1 MEGSHMTALAVT
13 SASLRRM
20 LRDRTALFFVVLLP
34 VLVIAIIGTVVQN
47 PGGFR
52 FGVLAAQATGPALSA
67 SLVDE
72 LAAAGPVHQ
81 QADEQTART
90 ALRRGELDAVVL
102 IPPDLE
108 AKLLRGD
115 DVVIP
120 VLAGGAES
128 TQSAVRSAVSAAV
141 ARHAERVQAAAF
153 AARQTS
159 STVAEQLPRATALQ
173 RVTARISVSTENVA
187 SGSDYLPLGFGYSAP
202 TMLVLFVFINALA
215 GGATVVQTRQ
225 LGIYGRALA
234 APVRARS
241 LVLGETL
248 SYLTFSL
255 LQSAL
260 IIGTGSLLF
269 GVSWGN
275 LPAAV
280 ALVVTWAL
288 VGTGAGMLS
297 GAVFKTADQ
306 ASAIGPVV
314 GIAFAMLGGCMWPL
328 EIVPNAV
335 RTLGHATPH
344 AWAVDAWI
352 TLLSRA
358 GGLADIG
365 TNLAVLAGFA
375 VGMLGLASV
384 LLRRRL
390 ST

>member
-1 MEGSHMTALAVT
+1 MTALAVAG
-13 SASLRRM
+13 ASLRRM
-20 LRDRTALFFVVLLP
+20 LRDRTSLLFIVLLP
-34 VLVIAIIGTVVQN
+34 VLIIAIIGTVVQN

-52 FGVLAAQATGPALSA
+52 IGVLNGQSSSPALA
-67 SLVDE
+67 AALTDD
-72 LAAAGPVHQ
+72 LAAAGPVQ
-81 QADEQTART
+81 TLTDEEAART

-102 IPPDLE
+102 IPPELDTT
-108 AKLLRGD
+108 LLRGD
-115 DVVIP
+115 DLAIP

-128 TQSAVRSAVSAAV
+128 TQAAVRSAIAAAV
-141 ARHAERVQAAAF
+141 ARHAERIQAAAF
-153 AARQTS
+153 AARTTG
-159 STVAEQLPRATALQ
+159 STVAEQLPTAAAVQ
-173 RVTARISVSTENVA
+173 QVTPRITVSTENVA

-215 GGATVVQTRQ
+215 GGAAIVQTRQ
-225 LGIYGRALA
+225 LGIYNRALA
-234 APVRARS
+234 APIRART

-248 SYLTFSL
+248 CYLTFSL

-269 GVSWGN
+269 GVGWGN
-275 LPAAV
+275 LPAAI

-297 GAVFKTADQ
+297 GALFKTPDQ
-306 ASAIGPVV
+306 ASAIGPVI

-328 EIVPNAV
+328 EIVPDAV
-335 RTLGHATPH
+335 RTVGHATPH

-358 GGLADIG
+358 GGIADIG
-365 TNLAVLAGFA
+365 TELAVLAGFA
-375 VGMLGLASV
+375 LGMLVLAST
-384 LLRRRL
+384 LLQRRL

>member
-1 MEGSHMTALAVT
+1 MTALAVA

-34 VLVIAIIGTVVQN
+34 VLVIAIIGTVVRN

-52 FGVLAAQATGPALSA
+52 IGVVSAQASGQPLAGTLVDDLGATGP
-67 SLVDE
+67 
-72 LAAAGPVHQ
+72 VHLQ
-81 QADEQTART
+81 SDEQTART

-102 IPPDLE
+102 IPTGLE
-108 AKLLRGD
+108 AALLRGH

-141 ARHAERVQAAAF
+141 ARHAERIQAAAF
-153 AARQTS
+153 AARKTG

-173 RVTARISVSTENVA
+173 RVTPRITVSTENVA
-187 SGSDYLPLGFGYSAP
+187 SGSNYLPLGFGYSAP

-215 GGATVVQTRQ
+215 GGATVVQTRR
-225 LGIYGRALA
+225 LGIYSRALA
-234 APVRARS
+234 APVRARD
-241 LVLGETL
+241 LVLGESL
-248 SYLTFSL
+248 FYLTFSL

-275 LPAAV
+275 LPAAI

-297 GAVFKTADQ
+297 GAAFKTPDQ
-306 ASAIGPVV
+306 ASAIGPVI

-328 EIVPNAV
+328 EIVPDKV
-335 RTLGHATPH
+335 RILGHVTPH

-352 TLLSRA
+352 TVLSRA
-358 GGLADIG
+358 GGVADIA
-365 TNLAVLAGFA
+365 TNLAVLTGFA
-375 VGMLGLASV
+375 VGMLALASV
-384 LLRRRL
+384 LLQRRL
-390 ST
+390 SS

>member
-1 MEGSHMTALAVT
+1 MTALAVAG
-13 SASLRRM
+13 ASLRRM
-20 LRDRTALFFVVLLP
+20 VRDRTALFFVVLLP

-52 FGVLAAQATGPALSA
+52 IGVLTGQGSALATD
-67 SLVDE
+67 LVDD
-72 LAAAGPVHQ
+72 LAAAGPIHTM
-81 QADEQTART
+81 ADEQSART
-90 ALRRGELDAVVL
+90 ALRRGEIDAVVL
-102 IPPDLE
+102 IPPDLD
-108 AKLLRGD
+108 ATLLRAGD
-115 DVVIP
+115 LAIP

-128 TQSAVRSAVSAAV
+128 TQSAVRSAISAAV
-141 ARHAERVQAAAF
+141 ARHAERIQAAAF
-153 AARQTS
+153 AARTTG

-173 RVTARISVSTENVA
+173 RVTPRITVLTENVA

-215 GGATVVQTRQ
+215 GGAAVVQTRQ
-225 LGIYGRALA
+225 LGIYNRALA
-234 APVRARS
+234 APVRARD

-248 SYLTFSL
+248 SYLMFSL

-269 GVSWGN
+269 GVGWGN
-275 LPAAV
+275 VPAAI

-297 GAVFKTADQ
+297 GAVFKSPDQ
-306 ASAIGPVV
+306 AAAIGPVI

-328 EIVPNAV
+328 EIVPDTV
-335 RTLGHATPH
+335 RTIGHATPH

-358 GGLADIG
+358 GGIVDIASD
-365 TNLAVLAGFA
+365 LAVLAGFA
-375 VGMLGLASV
+375 VGMLGLASI
-384 LLRRRL
+384 LLQRRL
-390 ST
+390 SS

>member
-1 MEGSHMTALAVT
+1 MIALAV
-13 SASLRRM
+13 AGSLRRM
-20 LRDRTALFFVVLLP
+20 LRDRTALFFIVLLP
-34 VLVIAIIGTVVQN
+34 VLVIAIIGTVVNN

-52 FGVLAAQATGPALSA
+52 IGVLAGQGSSSALATD
-67 SLVDE
+67 LVDD
-72 LAAAGPVHQ
+72 LATAGPIHTM
-81 QADEQTART
+81 ADEQTART

-102 IPPDLE
+102 IPPSLDTT
-108 AKLLRGD
+108 LLRGD
-115 DVVIP
+115 DLAIP

-128 TQSAVRSAVSAAV
+128 TQSAVRSAISAAV
-141 ARHAERVQAAAF
+141 ARHAERIQAAAF
-153 AARQTS
+153 AARTTG

-173 RVTARISVSTENVA
+173 RVTPRITVTTENVA
-187 SGSDYLPLGFGYSAP
+187 SGSNYLPLGFGYSAP

-234 APVRARS
+234 APVRARD

-269 GVSWGN
+269 GVGWGN
-275 LPAAV
+275 LPAAI

-297 GAVFKTADQ
+297 GAVFKTPDQ
-306 ASAIGPVV
+306 ASAIGPVL

-328 EIVPNAV
+328 EIVPDTV
-335 RTLGHATPH
+335 RTIGHATPH

-358 GGLADIG
+358 GGIADIA
-365 TNLAVLAGFA
+365 TDLAVLAGFA
-375 VGMLGLASV
+375 AGMLGLASI
-384 LLRRRL
+384 LLQRRL
-390 ST
+390 SS

>member
-1 MEGSHMTALAVT
+1 MTALAVAG
-13 SASLRRM
+13 ASLRRM
-20 LRDRTALFFVVLLP
+20 LRDRTALFFIVLLP
-34 VLVIAIIGTVVQN
+34 VLVIAIIGTVVEN

-52 FGVLAAQATGPALSA
+52 IGVLSGQPSGRS
-67 SLVDE
+67 
-72 LAAAGPVHQ
+72 LAAALVEDLATVGPVRTLT
-81 QADEQTART
+81 DEETART

-102 IPPDLE
+102 VPADLDTR
-108 AKLLRGD
+108 LLSGD
-115 DVVIP
+115 DLAIP

-128 TQSAVRSAVSAAV
+128 TQAAVRSAISAAV

-153 AARQTS
+153 AARTTD
-159 STVAEQLPRATALQ
+159 STIAEQLPRATALQ
-173 RVTARISVSTENVA
+173 QATPRIAVKTENVA

-215 GGATVVQTRQ
+215 GGAAIVQTRQ
-225 LGIYGRALA
+225 LGIHQRALA
-234 APVRARS
+234 APVRART
-241 LVLGETL
+241 LLLGEGL
-248 SYLTFSL
+248 CCLTFSL

-269 GVSWGN
+269 GVAWGN
-275 LPAAV
+275 LPAAI

-297 GAVFKTADQ
+297 GAVFKTPDQ

-328 EIVPNAV
+328 EIVPDTV

-352 TLLSRA
+352 TVLSRA
-358 GGLADIG
+358 GDITDIG
-365 TNLAVLAGFA
+365 TELAVLAGFA
-375 VGMLGLASV
+375 LGMLVLASTV
-384 LLRRRL
+384 LQRRL
-390 ST
+390 SS

>member
-1 MEGSHMTALAVT
+1 MTALVIAG
-13 SASLRRM
+13 ASLRRM

-52 FGVLAAQATGPALSA
+52 VGVLAGQSSSSALA
-67 SLVDE
+67 ADLVDD
-72 LAAAGPVHQ
+72 LAAAGPIRTM
-81 QADEQTART
+81 ADEQTARM

-102 IPPDLE
+102 IPPDLD
-108 AKLLRGD
+108 ATLLRGD
-115 DVVIP
+115 ELAIP

-128 TQSAVRSAVSAAV
+128 TQSAVRAAISAAV
-141 ARHAERVQAAAF
+141 ARHAERIQAAAF
-153 AARQTS
+153 AARTTGS
-159 STVAEQLPRATALQ
+159 SVGKQLPRATALQ
-173 RVTARISVSTENVA
+173 RVTPRITVRTENVA

-215 GGATVVQTRQ
+215 GGAAVVQTRQ
-225 LGIYGRALA
+225 LGIYNRALA
-234 APVRARS
+234 APIRARD
-241 LVLGETL
+241 LVLGEAL
-248 SYLTFSL
+248 SYLAFAL

-260 IIGTGSLLF
+260 IIGVGSLLF

-275 LPAAV
+275 LPAAI

-297 GAVFKTADQ
+297 GAVSKTPDQ
-306 ASAIGPVV
+306 ASAIGPVI

-328 EIVPNAV
+328 EIVPATV
-335 RTLGHATPH
+335 RTIGHVTPH

-358 GGLADIG
+358 GGIADIA
-365 TNLAVLAGFA
+365 TDLAVLAGFA
-375 VGMLGLASV
+375 VGMLALAS
-384 LLRRRL
+384 LLLQRRL
-390 ST
+390 SS

>member
-1 MEGSHMTALAVT
+1 MTALSVAG
-13 SASLRRM
+13 ASLRRM
-20 LRDRTALFFVVLLP
+20 VRDRTALFFVVLLP

-52 FGVLAAQATGPALSA
+52 IGVLTGQGSALATD
-67 SLVDE
+67 LVDD
-72 LAAAGPVHQ
+72 LAAAGPIHTM
-81 QADEQTART
+81 ADEQSART
-90 ALRRGELDAVVL
+90 ALRRGEIDAVVL
-102 IPPDLE
+102 IPPDLD
-108 AKLLRGD
+108 ATLLRAGD
-115 DVVIP
+115 LAIP

-128 TQSAVRSAVSAAV
+128 TQSAVRSAISAAV
-141 ARHAERVQAAAF
+141 ARHAERIQAAAF
-153 AARQTS
+153 AARTTG

-173 RVTARISVSTENVA
+173 RVTPRITVLTENVA

-215 GGATVVQTRQ
+215 GGAAVVQTRQ
-225 LGIYGRALA
+225 LGIYNRALA
-234 APVRARS
+234 APVRARD

-248 SYLTFSL
+248 SYLMFSL

-269 GVSWGN
+269 GVGWGN
-275 LPAAV
+275 VPAAI

-297 GAVFKTADQ
+297 GAVFKSPDQ
-306 ASAIGPVV
+306 AAAIGPVI

-328 EIVPNAV
+328 EIVPDTV
-335 RTLGHATPH
+335 RTIGHATPH

-358 GGLADIG
+358 GGIVDIA
-365 TNLAVLAGFA
+365 TDLAVLAGFA
-375 VGMLGLASV
+375 VGMLGLASI
-384 LLRRRL
+384 LLQRRL
-390 ST
+390 SS

>member
-1 MEGSHMTALAVT
+1 MTALAVAA
-13 SASLRRM
+13 ASLRRM

-34 VLVIAIIGTVVQN
+34 VLVIAIIGTVVHN

-52 FGVLAAQATGPALSA
+52 IGVLAGQAAGPALA
-67 SLVDE
+67 TSLVDD
-72 LAAAGPVHQ
+72 LGAAGPVEFQ
-81 QADEQTART
+81 TDEQAART

-102 IPPDLE
+102 VPVDLE
-108 AKLLRGD
+108 ATLLRGD

-153 AARQTS
+153 AARRTNS
-159 STVAEQLPRATALQ
+159 SVAEQLPRATALQ
-173 RVTARISVSTENVA
+173 RVTPRISVSTENVA

-225 LGIYGRALA
+225 LGIYSRALA
-234 APVRARS
+234 APVRARD
-241 LVLGETL
+241 LVFGETL
-248 SYLTFSL
+248 SYLTFAL

-275 LPAAV
+275 LPAAI

-297 GAVFKTADQ
+297 GAVFKTPDQ

-328 EIVPNAV
+328 EIVPETV
-335 RTLGHATPH
+335 RTVGHATPH

-358 GGLADIG
+358 GGLADIA
-365 TNLAVLAGFA
+365 TDLAVLAGFA
-375 VGMLGLASV
+375 AGMLGLAAV

-390 ST
+390 SS

>member
-1 MEGSHMTALAVT
+1 MTALSVAG
-13 SASLRRM
+13 ASLRRM
-20 LRDRTALFFVVLLP
+20 VRDRTALFFVVLLP

-52 FGVLAAQATGPALSA
+52 IGVLTGQGSALATD
-67 SLVDE
+67 LVDD
-72 LAAAGPVHQ
+72 LAAAGPIHTM
-81 QADEQTART
+81 ADEQSART
-90 ALRRGELDAVVL
+90 ALRRGEIDAVVL
-102 IPPDLE
+102 IPPDLD
-108 AKLLRGD
+108 ATLLRAGD
-115 DVVIP
+115 LAIP

-128 TQSAVRSAVSAAV
+128 TQSAVRSAISAAV
-141 ARHAERVQAAAF
+141 ARHAERIQAAAF
-153 AARQTS
+153 AARTTG

-173 RVTARISVSTENVA
+173 RVTPRITVLTENVA

-215 GGATVVQTRQ
+215 GGAAVVQTRQ
-225 LGIYGRALA
+225 LGIYNRALA
-234 APVRARS
+234 APVRARD

-248 SYLTFSL
+248 SYLMFSL

-269 GVSWGN
+269 GVGWGN
-275 LPAAV
+275 VPAAI

-297 GAVFKTADQ
+297 GAVFKSPDQ
-306 ASAIGPVV
+306 AAAIGPVI

-328 EIVPNAV
+328 EIVPDTV
-335 RTLGHATPH
+335 RTIGHATPH

-358 GGLADIG
+358 GGIVDIASD
-365 TNLAVLAGFA
+365 LAVLAGFA
-375 VGMLGLASV
+375 VGMLGLASI
-384 LLRRRL
+384 LLQRRL
-390 ST
+390 SS